1 MRHGQEYRD
10 FQVETR
16 EETPMLYV
24 FKNNNGLQIA
34 WNSEVPR
41 RQLDTRSQQ
50 LDTRFSLWG
59 LIRTSKAG

>member
-1 MRHGQEYRD
+1 M
-10 FQVETR
+10 ETR

-24 FKNNNGLQIA
+24 FKSNNGLQIA

-59 LIRTSKAG
+59 LIHTSKAG